1 MAIFGIGKSQPKGRS
16 VEKPGGVQAWYDAI
30 SGRRMDQHLIEAD

>member
-1 MAIFGIGKSQPKGRS
+1 MGRS
-16 VEKPGGVQAWYDAI
+16 VETPGGVQAWYDAI